1 VTDRSSFFANIWRTA
16 QACQYGLLLALALCS
31 TTVFADEWHWSGIE
45 RVVSIS
51 DVHGAYDGMERTLLN
66 AGILD
71 DSLDWTAGNTHL
83 VITGDLLDRGPDSR
97 KAMDLIMGL
106 EPQAETAGGKVHL
119 LLGNHEV
126 MNLVGDLRY
135 VAREEYAA
143 FAADESPEE
152 RERWFRIY
160 YDQQEAV
167 ADEDALRAEF
177 NEGRPPGFFG
187 HRRAFRSDGKYGKW
201 LLTKPLMVVID
212 GTAYVH
218 GGLSPLVADVGL
230 AGVNGKMMTDLA
242 TYVAQLG
249 ILYDAGVLD
258 PVENFYKF
266 ESVLATVNGIE
277 DVELASAV
285 NTVISMSNA
294 PIHTGDS
301 PLWYRGNVACGPL
314 IESDRIDRALQA
326 IGARRVVIGHTPTL
340 TRRVLSRLHGR
351 VIEIDTGMN
360 KSSYRGSGNAL
371 VIQGETLT
379 VINESGPEV
388 LAVVDHPRRVGSR
401 AESIS
406 ADDLQTALLNGDIE
420 TVDKID
426 GTHSSVS
433 LSHEGITIG
442 ALFTA
447 NPRARNFV
455 PELAAYRLD
464 RLLDLEMVPVTV
476 SRKIDG
482 KNGTLQFRPA
492 SLLNEIDRSEGR
504 AGGSPQ
510 CPLPEQW
517 DAMYVFDALI
527 YNPGRQPKQM
537 FYNPANW
544 QLILAAHDS
553 TFGANKNLPA
563 YLKDALI
570 NINSAW
576 QQNLMALSDDV
587 LEEHFDDV
595 LGGRRLKSLASRR
608 DELLKLAAEQ

>member
-1 VTDRSSFFANIWRTA
+1 M
-16 QACQYGLLLALALCS
+16 ALCS
-31 TTVFADEWHWSGIE
+31 SAVLADEWHWTGIE
-45 RVVSIS
+45 KVVSIS
-51 DVHGAYDGMERTLLN
+51 DVHGAYGGMERTLKS

-71 DSLDWTAGNTHL
+71 DSLDWAAGKTHL
-83 VITGDLLDRGPDSR
+83 VITGDILDRGPDSR
-97 KAMDLIMGL
+97 KVMDLLMAL
-106 EPQAETAGGKVHL
+106 EPQAEIAGGKVHL

-135 VAREEYAA
+135 VADEEYAA
-143 FAADESPEE
+143 FGADESPEE

-160 YDQQEAV
+160 YDQQETV

-177 NEGRPPGFFG
+177 NQGRPPGFFG

-218 GGLSPLVADVGL
+218 GGLSPLVADIGL
-230 AGVNGKMMTDLA
+230 AGVNGKMMSDLA
-242 TYVAQLG
+242 IYVAQLG

-258 PVENFYKF
+258 PVENFYDFK
-266 ESVLATVNGIE
+266 SVLASASATE
-277 DVELASAV
+277 DVELASIV
-285 NTVISMSNA
+285 NTVISTSNVA
-294 PIHTGDS
+294 IHAGDS

-314 IESDRIDRALQA
+314 IEGDRIDRALLA

-340 TRRVLSRLHGR
+340 TRRVLSRLNGR

-371 VIQGETLT
+371 VIQGEALT

-388 LAVVDHPRRVGSR
+388 LAIVDHPRRVGSR

-406 ADDLQTALLNGDIE
+406 AEDLQNVLLKGGIE
-420 TVDKID
+420 AVDKID
-426 GTHSSVS
+426 ATHSSVT
-433 LSHEGITIG
+433 LTHEGITIG

-447 NPRARNFV
+447 NPRARDFV

-476 SRKIDG
+476 SRQIDG
-482 KNGTLQFRPA
+482 QDGTLQFRPA
-492 SLLNEIDRSEGR
+492 SLLNEIERTEGR

-527 YNPGRQPKQM
+527 HNPGRRPEQM

-553 TFGANKNLPA
+553 TLGAYRKLPA
-563 YLKDALI
+563 YLKDSLA
-570 NINSAW
+570 NIGSAW
-576 QQNLMALSDDV
+576 QQSLTALSDEV
-587 LEEHFDDV
+587 LEEQLGDV

-608 DELLKLAAEQ
+608 DELLKLAAKQ

>member
-1 VTDRSSFFANIWRTA
+1 M
-16 QACQYGLLLALALCS
+16 ALCS
-31 TTVFADEWHWSGIE
+31 SAVLADEWHWTGIE
-45 RVVSIS
+45 KVVSIS
-51 DVHGAYDGMERTLLN
+51 DVHGAYGGMERTLKS

-71 DSLDWTAGNTHL
+71 DSLDWAAGKTHL
-83 VITGDLLDRGPDSR
+83 VITGDILDRGPDSR
-97 KAMDLIMGL
+97 KVMDLLMAL
-106 EPQAETAGGKVHL
+106 EPQAEIAGGKVHL

-135 VAREEYAA
+135 VADEEYAA

-160 YDQQEAV
+160 YDQQETV

-177 NEGRPPGFFG
+177 NQGRPPGFFG

-218 GGLSPLVADVGL
+218 GGLSPLVADIGL
-230 AGVNGKMMTDLA
+230 AGVNGKMMSDLA
-242 TYVAQLG
+242 IYVAQLG

-258 PVENFYKF
+258 PVENFYDFK
-266 ESVLATVNGIE
+266 SVLASASATE
-277 DVELASAV
+277 DVELASIV
-285 NTVISMSNA
+285 NTVISTSNVA
-294 PIHTGDS
+294 IHAGDS

-314 IESDRIDRALQA
+314 IEGDRIDRALLA

-340 TRRVLSRLHGR
+340 TRRVLSRLNGR

-371 VIQGETLT
+371 VIQGEALT

-388 LAVVDHPRRVGSR
+388 LAIVDHPRRVGSR

-406 ADDLQTALLNGDIE
+406 AEDLQNVLLKGGIE
-420 TVDKID
+420 AVDKID
-426 GTHSSVS
+426 ATHSSVT
-433 LSHEGITIG
+433 LTHEGITIG

-447 NPRARNFV
+447 NPRARDFV

-476 SRKIDG
+476 SRQIDG
-482 KNGTLQFRPA
+482 QDGTLQFRPA
-492 SLLNEIDRSEGR
+492 SLLNEIERTEGR

-527 YNPGRQPKQM
+527 HNPGRRPEQM

-553 TFGANKNLPA
+553 TLGAYRKLPA
-563 YLKDALI
+563 YLKDSLA
-570 NINSAW
+570 NIGSAW
-576 QQNLMALSDDV
+576 QQSLTALSDEV
-587 LEEHFDDV
+587 LEEQLGDV

-608 DELLKLAAEQ
+608 DELLKLAAKQ